1 MYKTTAPENQQI
13 VWCEFN
19 DKTKTI
25 FYDQRV
31 AISQLRDEPVVWS
44 CSKVED
50 MNVKGIARYTW
61 KQDKWDE
68 HRDYIEFDDDGNLV
82 GIWCSYFDNDITPS
96 PLPEPEKNIRCEISY
111 KGVQNNQF
119 KVGGSARTFV
129 VTFYQDDEEIAYRDG
144 SWSFVIDGNP
154 ADELF
159 TVDQQEDNSTKIK
172 FVGSDNYMGKTVNIT
187 FKSENISN
195 DIQMNI
201 VGK

>member
-1 MYKTTAPENQQI
+1 M
-13 VWCEFN
+13 
-19 DKTKTI
+19 
-25 FYDQRV
+25 
-31 AISQLRDEPVVWS
+31 SQLRDEPVVWS

-144 SWSFVIDGNP
+144 NWSFVIDGNP

-187 FKSENISN
+187 FKSENVSN